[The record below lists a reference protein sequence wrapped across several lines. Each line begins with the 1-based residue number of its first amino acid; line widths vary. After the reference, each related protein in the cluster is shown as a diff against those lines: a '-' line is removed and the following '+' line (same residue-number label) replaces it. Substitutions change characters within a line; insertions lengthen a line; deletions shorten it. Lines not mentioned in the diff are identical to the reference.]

1 MADKKRAF
9 SGIQS
14 TGRLTLGNYLG
25 ALKQHVSFQ
34 DTYDAI
40 FCVVNLH
47 AITVRQDPKELIDN
61 TYDCVAWY
69 LACGLDPKKAILF
82 AQSHVKA
89 HAELNWVL
97 STFTQVGELERMTQ
111 YKDKSQQHKQNVN
124 AGLLTYQTLM
134 AADILLYNT
143 GIVPVGEDQKQ
154 HIELARN
161 IAIRFNGI
169 YGEDKFVVPEHYHP
183 PVAARVKDL
192 SQPERKMSK
201 SLPGKGCVLIEDD
214 PATILKKF
222 KKATTDN
229 DAQVRLDAENQ
240 PGITN
245 LLEIYAATKGI
256 SSEDALSEFKD
267 SRYGD
272 FKVAVGEAVAASLE
286 PVQQEYKRILADRD
300 FMDSVLK
307 DGAERAAA
315 IADAKV
321 AEIYKAVGFIQ
332 KG

>member
-14 TGRLTLGNYLG
+14 TGKLTLGNYLG

-47 AITVRQDPKELIDN
+47 SITVRQDPKELINN

-69 LACGLDPKKAILF
+69 LASGLDPKKAILF
-82 AQSHVKA
+82 AQSHVRA
-89 HAELNWVL
+89 HAELSWVL

-111 YKDKSQQHKQNVN
+111 YKDKSKQHKQNVN
-124 AGLLTYQTLM
+124 AGLLTYPTLM

-143 GIVPVGEDQKQ
+143 DVVPVGDDQKQ
-154 HIELARN
+154 HIELTRN
-161 IAIRFNGI
+161 VAERFNGI
-169 YGEDKFVVPEHYHP
+169 YGEKFIVPEHYHP

-192 SQPERKMSK
+192 AHPDRKMSK
-201 SLPGKGCVLIEDD
+201 SLPGKGCVLLEDD
-214 PATILKKF
+214 PAAILKKF

-229 DAQVRLDAENQ
+229 EDQVRLDAENQ

-245 LLEIYAATKGI
+245 LLEIYAATQGV
-256 SSEDALSEFKD
+256 SSDAALSQFKD

-272 FKVAVGEAVAASLE
+272 FKVAVGEAVGASLA
-286 PVQQEYKRILADRD
+286 PVQDEYKRILADRG

-307 DGAERAAA
+307 DGSARAAE
-315 IADAKV
+315 IADAKI
-321 AEIYKAVGFIQ
+321 AEIYEAVGFI
-332 KG
+332 KRG

>member
-1 MADKKRAF
+1 MAQKQRAF

-14 TGRLTLGNYLG
+14 SGRLTLGNYLG

-34 DTYDAI
+34 DVYDAI

-47 AITVRQDPKELIDN
+47 AITVRQDPKELVDN

-111 YKDKSQQHKQNVN
+111 YKDKSQRHKQNVN
-124 AGLLTYQTLM
+124 AGLLTYPTLM
-134 AADILLYNT
+134 AADILLYDT
-143 GIVPVGEDQKQ
+143 EVVPVGEDQKQ

-161 IAIRFNGI
+161 VAIRFNGI
-169 YGEDKFVVPEHYHP
+169 YGDKFIVPEHFMP
-183 PVAARVKDL
+183 KVAARVKDL
-192 SQPERKMSK
+192 AHPERKMSK
-201 SLPGKGCVLIEDD
+201 SLPGNGCVLLEDD
-214 PATILKKF
+214 GKTILKKF

-229 DAQVRLDAENQ
+229 ENQIRLDWENQ

-245 LLEIYAATKGI
+245 LLDIYAATQGVT
-256 SSEDALSEFKD
+256 SQDALNTFKE

-272 FKVAVGEAVAASLE
+272 FKVAVGEAVAASLS
-286 PVQQEYKRILADRD
+286 PVQAEHARLISDRAYLD
-300 FMDSVLK
+300 EVLR
-307 DGAERAAA
+307 DGSDRASA
-315 IADAKV
+315 IADKKM
-321 AEIYKAVGFIQ
+321 AEVYAAVGLMY
-332 KG
+332 KGA